1 MSAHNSFEFFVFTL
15 GMMLFVPLFFWL
27 GIRHSIRSLKLPQAK
42 QKQILS
48 VSALILFGWFFF
60 SIAIALLDF
69 YHVSQNILSP
79 LVPIAFILPVAIGAS
94 WLQSSKTLQKI
105 LEAFPQHWLILLQIF
120 RILGIVFI
128 MLYLQGLL
136 PALFAIPSGLGDMLI
151 GGFAPIVAYWYW
163 KKKNHY
169 EHIVK
174 IWNYLGIIDLLIAIG
189 VGIILA
195 IQVPI
200 GVSLTTPSTEIMT
213 IFPLVM
219 IPAYAVPLGFVL
231 HLFSLW
237 KLKRKKQ

>member
-1 MSAHNSFEFFVFTL
+1 MSAHTSFEFFIFTFS
-15 GMMLFVPLFFWL
+15 MMLFVPLFFWL
-27 GIRHSIRSLKLPQAK
+27 GIGQSVRSLKLPETK
-42 QKQILS
+42 QKQILTA
-48 VSALILFGWFFF
+48 SALILFGWFFF
-60 SIAIALLDF
+60 SIAIALFGF

-79 LVPIAFILPVAIGAS
+79 LVPIAFIVPVAIGAT

-105 LEAFPQHWLILLQIF
+105 LKVFPQHWLISLQIF

-136 PALFAIPSGLGDMLI
+136 PAFFAIPSGVGDMLV

-163 KKKNHY
+163 KKKNNY
-169 EHIVK
+169 KQVVK

-200 GVSLTTPSTEIMT
+200 GVSLSTPSTEIMT

-219 IPAYAVPLGFVL
+219 IPAYAVPLAVVL

-237 KLKRKKQ
+237 KLKREK